1 MRSDRSEV
9 PAGVVVVDKPGGW
22 TSHQV
27 VGRCRRLLGTR
38 KVGHAGTLDPMATGV
53 LVVGVGRATR
63 LLGQLALTDKA
74 YDATIRLGQA
84 TVTDDAEGDITDAN
98 GVSGA
103 ALADAAVEAA
113 LAPLR
118 GPIEQVPS
126 AVSAIKVDGVR
137 SYARV
142 RSGEDV
148 ALAARPVT
156 VTRFDVLA
164 RRDTTAADGTPVV
177 DLDVAV
183 ECSSGTY
190 IRALARDLGATLG
203 TGGHLTALRR
213 TRVGPFTLAEAQ
225 GLDGEGNDG
234 NGLMVTPIADVARRC
249 FPSLDLSAEQA
260 RDVGYGRRLPDTV
273 LPGDRTAVFAPDGT
287 FLALYRP
294 IGADAVPEAV
304 FVGSPS

>member
-1 MRSDRSEV
+1 MAAARTDAGP
-9 PAGVVVVDKPGGW
+9 PAGVLVVDKPAGW

-27 VGRCRRLLGTR
+27 VGRARRVLGTR
-38 KVGHAGTLDPMATGV
+38 KIGHAGTLDPMATGV
-53 LVVGVGRATR
+53 LVLGVGRATR

-84 TVTDDAEGDITDAN
+84 TVTDDAEGEVTAAP
-98 GVSGA
+98 GVTAVS
-103 ALADAAVEAA
+103 DEAVEAV
-113 LAPLR
+113 LVGLR

-126 AVSAIKVDGVR
+126 SVSAIKVGGVR

-156 VTRFDVLA
+156 VSRFEVLE
-164 RRDTTAADGTPVV
+164 RRDLTAEDGTPVV
-177 DLDVAV
+177 DLDVVVA
-183 ECSSGTY
+183 CSSGTY
-190 IRALARDLGATLG
+190 VRALARDLGEALG

-225 GLDGEGNDG
+225 DLEASA
-234 NGLMVTPIADVARRC
+234 VAVEPISAVARRC
-249 FPSLDLSAEQA
+249 FPVLDLTAEQA
-260 RDVGYGRRLPDTV
+260 VAVRFGRRLPDTG
-273 LPGDRTAVFAPDGT
+273 LPGQRTAVFDPDGE

-294 IGADAVPEAV
+294 EAGDAVPEAV
-304 FVGSPS
+304 FVGS